1 MVKTKDF
8 HNTIPQLLHPEAE
21 KFTNKET
28 GEGGITQEIQAAST
42 NWSQRLEATLQ
53 CTKKVSLAI

>member
-8 HNTIPQLLHPEAE
+8 HNTLPQLLHPEAE

-28 GEGGITQEIQAAST
+28 GEGGE
-42 NWSQRLEATLQ
+42 
-53 CTKKVSLAI
+53 